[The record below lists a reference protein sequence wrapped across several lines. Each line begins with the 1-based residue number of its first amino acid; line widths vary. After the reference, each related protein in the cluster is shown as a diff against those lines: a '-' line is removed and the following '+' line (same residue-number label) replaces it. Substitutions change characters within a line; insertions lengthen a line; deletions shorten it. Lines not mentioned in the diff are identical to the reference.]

1 MLEVHRG
8 NTDDLDDFCYLIE
21 KTEEAKDLVLRDKT
35 YFKRLMDLYGD
46 DSILYIA
53 RINLSTAITRAEKK
67 NWISRPRIADLLKM
81 RQKKARLPRTARRL

>member
-35 YFKRLMDLYGD
+35 YFKRLMDLYGNG
-46 DSILYIA
+46 SILYIA
-53 RINLSTAITRAEKK
+53 RIDLSTAV
-67 NWISRPRIADLLKM
+67 
-81 RQKKARLPRTARRL
+81 ARVRKRKTEYRDSNC